1 MTALT
6 LSANV
11 NNNIEGVAFND
22 LYLDNQGNIST
33 SFNLQAVLQECVQA
47 ARTLLGEC
55 IFNVDIGIPYQQTIW
70 VGVPNIPQFSAAL
83 RQAFLNVDGVTEVID
98 LAIIQINNNV
108 ISSQSSD
115 MIQFEATIKTIYG
128 IGTIQ

>member
-11 NNNIEGVAFND
+11 NNSIPGVAFND
-22 LYLDNQGNIST
+22 LYLDSSGNIAQ
-33 SFNLQAVLQECVQA
+33 SFNIQAVLEECAEA

-55 IFNVDIGIPYQQTIW
+55 IFNVDIGIPYQQVMW
-70 VGVPNIPQFSAAL
+70 VGVPNVAQFSAAL
-83 RQAFLNVDGVTEVID
+83 RTTFLGVSGVTEVIS
-98 LAIIQINNNV
+98 LV
-108 ISSQSSD
+108 ISQVANTSVPSQSSD
-115 MIQFEATIKTIYG
+115 MITFTAIIKTIYG